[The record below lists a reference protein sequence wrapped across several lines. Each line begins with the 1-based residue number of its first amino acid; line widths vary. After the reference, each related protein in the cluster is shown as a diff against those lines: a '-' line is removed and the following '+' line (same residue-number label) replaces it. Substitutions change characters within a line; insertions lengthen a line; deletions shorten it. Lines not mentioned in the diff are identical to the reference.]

1 MPTSAI
7 LLLAR
12 IMIAAIF
19 IQSGF
24 GKLMNPAGATAYIAQ
39 NGFPVPQLAYYVAV
53 AVEFF
58 GGLAFLVGVQTR
70 WVSLALALF
79 TLGAGIGV
87 HYHPDNAGQMIHF
100 MKNIAIAG
108 AFLTFVANGAGALSV
123 DGMLGKGRA
132 ATA

>member
-19 IQSGF
+19 LQSGY
-24 GKLMNPAGATAYIAQ
+24 GKLMHPSATTAYIAQ
-39 NGFPVPQLAYYVAV
+39 NGFPVPQIAYLVAV

-58 GGLAFLVGVQTR
+58 GGLAFLVGFQTR

-79 TLGAGIGV
+79 TLGAGYGV

-108 AFLTFVANGAGALSV
+108 AFLPFAATGAGALSI
-123 DGMLGKGRA
+123 DGMFGKGRA
-132 ATA
+132 RA